1 MSISITD
8 LRYKQLPTLNESEED
23 YNEPRTESSSSW
35 TDDEFE
41 FEASTKIH
49 DLFHGIEAFLYEDDA
64 SSINS
69 NLCDELTQW
78 KETFPHLRVL
88 GTGIKS
94 LNPQLESEEVFLLN
108 PPSESKFDSLYKQ
121 IIEDLS
127 VTKISGSISRPSTTS
142 MKKKK
147 SSKKSYNR
155 LSILPSLRSITS
167 APLVRENDKRSKKE
181 SLNSSSSSKKDV
193 ILPPIVNKSGISRN
207 TLQRRTFPDRK
218 LFLKNQF

>member
-78 KETFPHLRVL
+78 KETFPHLR
-88 GTGIKS
+88 
-94 LNPQLESEEVFLLN
+94 
-108 PPSESKFDSLYKQ
+108 
-121 IIEDLS
+121 
-127 VTKISGSISRPSTTS
+127 
-142 MKKKK
+142 
-147 SSKKSYNR
+147 
-155 LSILPSLRSITS
+155 
-167 APLVRENDKRSKKE
+167 
-181 SLNSSSSSKKDV
+181 
-193 ILPPIVNKSGISRN
+193 
-207 TLQRRTFPDRK
+207 
-218 LFLKNQF
+218 